1 MTDQRYRIYLRA
13 RYRFL
18 CGHLGYLVALIGL
31 LLLAPLPLL
40 LVFPE
45 DVPLLGGFLF
55 PGLGLLLLGALLRAC
70 ATVAEDNLLSL
81 AEGSLLVALA
91 WLTAIAAG
99 AVPFAW
105 AGQDWT
111 RAVFEATSGW
121 TTTGLSVLDVARTS
135 PLLLFWRSFMQY
147 AGGAGLAILMLSAM
161 TGPTGIGLSTAEGRG
176 EQLVPQVRQSARL
189 VLRLYFGYL
198 LFGVPALYL
207 AGMDWFDALNHAFCA
222 LSTGGFSTR
231 ADSIAYWNS
240 PAVEAVL
247 MLLMGLGTLN
257 FLTAYTLLRGDWRA
271 VLGNGEVRVAALLLP
286 LATAV
291 LFLAGAFRIYPGLPE
306 YLRILLFQV
315 VSALSTTGFQTIA
328 FSGGED
334 FGYLV
339 LILLMLIGG
348 GANSTAG
355 GIKLHRIY
363 LLFKGLRQ
371 EALAAFRSPREHCE
385 EGIWIGGRR
394 RFLDESEIRKAAEY
408 VGLFLFVWLLGS
420 CALTA
425 FGHSLGD
432 SLFEFASALGTVGL
446 TAGITGPATPAGQ
459 LWVQIFGMLFGRLE
473 FFVLFWGLVKLARD
487 LGTAGFPGT
496 GGKFPRRGRLL

>member
-1 MTDQRYRIYLRA
+1 MNDRRYRDYLRG

-18 CGHLGYLVALIGL
+18 RGHLGYLVALIGL

-45 DVPLLGGFLF
+45 EAPLLGGFLY
-55 PGLGLLLLGALLRAC
+55 PGLGLLLCGGLLRVRAR
-70 ATVAEDNLLSL
+70 VPEDNLLSL
-81 AEGSLLVALA
+81 AEGSLLVVLA
-91 WLTAIAAG
+91 WLTAIVVG
-99 AVPFAW
+99 AVPFVW

-111 RAVFEATSGW
+111 RAVFESTSGW
-121 TTTGLSVLDVARTS
+121 TTTGLSVLDVARSS
-135 PLLLFWRSFMQY
+135 PLLLFFRSLMQF

-161 TGPTGIGLSTAEGRG
+161 TGPGGVGLSAAEGRG

-189 VLRLYFGYL
+189 VLRLYLGYL

-222 LSTGGFSTR
+222 LSTGGFSTKV
-231 ADSIAYWNS
+231 DSIAHWNS

-247 MLLMGLGTLN
+247 MLLMVLGTLN
-257 FLTAYTLLRGDWRA
+257 FLTAYTLLKGHWRA
-271 VLGNGEVRVAALLLP
+271 VLGNGEVRLAAILLP
-286 LATAV
+286 LAMAA
-291 LFLAGAFRIYPGLPE
+291 LFLGGAFRVYPELPE
-306 YLRILLFQV
+306 YPRVLLFQV

-328 FSGGED
+328 FSGGEE

-363 LLFKGLRQ
+363 LLFKGLRREVR
-371 EALAAFRSPREHCE
+371 EAARSPRELCE

-394 RFLDESEIRKAAEY
+394 RFLGEDEIRKAASY
-408 VGLFLFVWLLGS
+408 VGLFLFVWLLGG

-425 FGHSLGD
+425 FGHSLGE
-432 SLFEFASALGTVGL
+432 SLFEFASTLGTVGL
-446 TAGITGPATPAGQ
+446 SVGITGADAPDGQ
-459 LWVQIFGMLFGRLE
+459 LWLQIFGMLFGRLE
-473 FFVLFWGLVKLARD
+473 FFVLFWGLAKLVRD
-487 LGTAGFPGT
+487 LEAAG
-496 GGKFPRRGRLL
+496 KIPR

>member
-1 MTDQRYRIYLRA
+1 MNDRRYLDYLRG

-45 DVPLLGGFLF
+45 EAPLLGGFLF
-55 PGLGLLLLGALLRAC
+55 PGLGLFLLGGFLRVC
-70 ATVAEDNLLSL
+70 ARVPEDDLLSL
-81 AEGSLLVALA
+81 AEGSLLVVLA
-91 WLTAIAAG
+91 WLAAIFAG
-99 AVPFAW
+99 AVPFVW
-105 AGQDWT
+105 AGQGWT
-111 RAVFEATSGW
+111 EAVFESTSGW

-135 PLLLFWRSFMQY
+135 PLLLFFRSLMQF

-161 TGPTGIGLSTAEGRG
+161 AGPAEVGLSTAEGRS
-176 EQLVPQVRQSARL
+176 EQLVPHVRQSARL

-207 AGMDWFDALNHAFCA
+207 AGMGWFDALNHAFCA

-231 ADSIAYWNS
+231 ANSIAHWNS
-240 PAVEAVL
+240 PAIEAVL

-257 FLTAYTLLRGDWRA
+257 FLTAYTLLKGHWRA
-271 VLGNGEVRVAALLLP
+271 VLGNGEVRLAAFLFP
-286 LATAV
+286 LATMV
-291 LFLAGAFRIYPGLPE
+291 LFFGGAFRVYPDFPE
-306 YLRILLFQV
+306 YLRVLLFQV
-315 VSALSTTGFQTIA
+315 VSALSTTGFQTIT

-334 FGYLV
+334 LGYLV
-339 LILLMLIGG
+339 LTLLMLIGG

-355 GIKLHRIY
+355 GIKQHRIY
-363 LLFKGLRQ
+363 LLFKGLRREVR
-371 EALAAFRSPREHCE
+371 EAARSPRERCE

-394 RFLDESEIRKAAEY
+394 RFLNESEIRKAAAY
-408 VGLFLFVWLLGS
+408 VGLFLFVWLLGG

-425 FGHSLGD
+425 YGHSLGD
-432 SLFEFASALGTVGL
+432 SLFEFASTLGTVGL
-446 TAGITGPATPAGQ
+446 SVGITGADAPDGQ

-473 FFVLFWGLVKLARD
+473 FFVLFWGLAKLARD
-487 LGTAGFPGT
+487 LGAAG
-496 GGKFPRRGRLL
+496 KIPR

>member
-1 MTDQRYRIYLRA
+1 VNDRRYLDYLRG

-45 DVPLLGGFLF
+45 EAPLLGGFLF
-55 PGLGLLLLGALLRAC
+55 PGLGLFLLGGFLRVC
-70 ATVAEDNLLSL
+70 ARVPEDNLLSL
-81 AEGSLLVALA
+81 AEGSLLVVLA
-91 WLTAIAAG
+91 WLAAIFAG
-99 AVPFAW
+99 AVPFVW
-105 AGQDWT
+105 AGQGWT
-111 RAVFEATSGW
+111 EAVFESTSGW

-135 PLLLFWRSFMQY
+135 PLLLFFRSLMQF

-161 TGPTGIGLSTAEGRG
+161 AGPAEVGLSTAEGRS
-176 EQLVPQVRQSARL
+176 EQLVPHVRQSARL

-198 LFGVPALYL
+198 LFGVPALSL
-207 AGMDWFDALNHAFCA
+207 AGMGWFDALNHAFCA

-231 ADSIAYWNS
+231 ANSIAHWNS
-240 PAVEAVL
+240 PAIEAVL

-257 FLTAYTLLRGDWRA
+257 FLTAYTLLKGHWRA
-271 VLGNGEVRVAALLLP
+271 VLGNGEVRLAAFLLP

-291 LFLAGAFRIYPGLPE
+291 LFFSGSFRIYPELPE
-306 YLRILLFQV
+306 HLRVLLFQV
-315 VSALSTTGFQTIA
+315 VSALSTTGFQTIV

-355 GIKLHRIY
+355 GIKQHRIY
-363 LLFKGLRQ
+363 LLFKGLRREVR
-371 EALAAFRSPREHCE
+371 EAARSPRERCE

-394 RFLDESEIRKAAEY
+394 RFLGESEIRKAAVY
-408 VGLFLFVWLLGS
+408 VGLFLSVWLLGS

-425 FGHSLGD
+425 YGHSLGD
-432 SLFEFASALGTVGL
+432 SLFEFASTLGTVGL
-446 TAGITGPATPAGQ
+446 STGITSADAPDGQ
-459 LWVQIFGMLFGRLE
+459 LWLQIFGMLFGRLE
-473 FFVLFWGLVKLARD
+473 FFVLFWGLAKLVRD
-487 LGTAGFPGT
+487 LGAT
-496 GGKFPRRGRLL
+496 GKIPR

>member
-1 MTDQRYRIYLRA
+1 MNDCRYLTYLRG

-18 CGHLGYLVALIGL
+18 SGHLGYLVALVGL
-31 LLLAPLPLL
+31 LFLVPLPLL
-40 LVFPE
+40 FVFPE
-45 DVPLLGGFLF
+45 ETPLLGGFLF
-55 PGLGLLLLGALLRAC
+55 PGLGLLLLGGLLRAC
-70 ATVAEDNLLSL
+70 AKVPEDSLLSL
-81 AEGSLLVALA
+81 AEGSLLVVLA
-91 WLTAIAAG
+91 WFAAIFAG
-99 AVPFAW
+99 AVPFVW
-105 AGQDWT
+105 AGLDWT
-111 RAVFEATSGW
+111 GAVFESTSGW
-121 TTTGLSVLDVARTS
+121 TTTGLSVLDVAQTS

-161 TGPTGIGLSTAEGRG
+161 TGPTGIGLSAAEGRG

-207 AGMDWFDALNHAFCA
+207 AGMSWFDAVNHAFCA

-231 ADSIAYWNS
+231 VDSIAYWNS

-257 FLTAYTLLRGDWRA
+257 FLTAYTLLKGHWRA

-291 LFLAGAFRIYPGLPE
+291 LFFGGAFRIYPSLPE
-306 YLRILLFQV
+306 HLRILLFQV
-315 VSALSTTGFQTIA
+315 VSALSTTGFQTIV

-334 FGYLV
+334 LGYLV

-363 LLFKGLRQ
+363 LLLKGLRR
-371 EALAAFRSPREHCE
+371 EALEASCSPREQCE

-394 RFLDESEIRKAAEY
+394 RFLGENEIRKAAEY

-425 FGHSLGD
+425 FGHSLRD

-473 FFVLFWGLVKLARD
+473 FFVIFWGLAKLVRD
-487 LGTAGFPGT
+487 MGAFG
-496 GGKFPRRGRLL
+496 PRPVSRKDS

>member
-1 MTDQRYRIYLRA
+1 MNDRRYQDYLRE

-18 CGHLGYLVALIGL
+18 CGHLGYLFALIGL
-31 LLLAPLPLL
+31 LLLAPLPLF

-45 DVPLLGGFLF
+45 EAPLLGGFLF
-55 PGLGLLLLGALLRAC
+55 PGLGLFLLGGLLRVC
-70 ATVAEDNLLSL
+70 ARVPEDNLLSL
-81 AEGSLLVALA
+81 AEGSLLVVLA
-91 WLTAIAAG
+91 WLAAIFAG
-99 AVPFAW
+99 AVPFVW
-105 AGQDWT
+105 AGQGWT
-111 RAVFEATSGW
+111 EAVFESTSGW

-135 PLLLFWRSFMQY
+135 PVLLFFRSLMQF

-161 TGPTGIGLSTAEGRG
+161 AGPAEAGLSAAEGRA
-176 EQLVPQVRQSARL
+176 EQLVPHVRQSARL

-198 LFGVPALYL
+198 LFGVPALFL
-207 AGMDWFDALNHAFCA
+207 AGMGWFDALNHAFSA

-231 ADSIAYWNS
+231 IDSIAHWNS

-247 MLLMGLGTLN
+247 MLLMGLGSLN
-257 FLTAYTLLRGDWRA
+257 FLTAYTLLKGHWRA
-271 VLGNGEVRVAALLLP
+271 VLGNGEVRLAAFLLP

-291 LFLAGAFRIYPGLPE
+291 LFFGGAFRVYPELPE
-306 YLRILLFQV
+306 YLRVLLFQV
-315 VSALSTTGFQTIA
+315 VSALSTTGFQTIS

-334 FGYLV
+334 LGYLV

-363 LLFKGLRQ
+363 LLFKGLRR
-371 EALAAFRSPREHCE
+371 EAREAARSPREWCE

-394 RFLDESEIRKAAEY
+394 RFLNESEIRKAAAY
-408 VGLFLFVWLLGS
+408 VGLFLLVWLLGG

-425 FGHSLGD
+425 YGHSLGD

-446 TAGITGPATPAGQ
+446 SVGITGPATPPGQ

-473 FFVLFWGLVKLARD
+473 FFVLFWGLAKLARD
-487 LGTAGFPGT
+487 LAAFGARPGS
-496 GGKFPRRGRLL
+496 RINS